1 MSFKKIGII
10 GCGNVGSTIAFDLAG
25 SGLFKEM
32 VLLDINKKRAEGDA
46 MDLSHGLPFIG
57 PMKIYQGEYKDL
69 ADCGIIIIAAGA
81 NQKPGETRPELLG
94 RNRVIMNS
102 IMEQLLRYNK
112 DCIIIVVSNPVDV
125 LTRMVFEASGFP
137 PERVIGSGTVLDTAR
152 LKYLL
157 GEHFK
162 VDIRNVH
169 AFIIGEHGDEEFAV
183 WSSANISGINLDD
196 YYKLKDKR
204 DFEKLKPE
212 IQEQVINSA
221 YRIIEGKGATY
232 YGIAKAVGRI
242 VECIVKDQ
250 HSILPVSVLVDGHY
264 GLHGIYMS
272 LPVILGKNGVEQIL
286 DFDLNEDEL
295 SHLENA
301 AQHLRL
307 MEQ

>member
-1 MSFKKIGII
+1 MKKIGII
-10 GCGNVGSTIAFDLAG
+10 GCGFVGSTIAFDLAG
-25 SGLFKEM
+25 AGLFSEM
-32 VLLDINKKRAEGDA
+32 VLLDIDKKRAEGEA
-46 MDLSHGLPFIG
+46 MDLSHGLPFSG
-57 PMKIYQGEYKDL
+57 PMQIYQGDYKDL
-69 ADCGIIIIAAGA
+69 EECGIIIIAAGA
-81 NQKPGETRPELLG
+81 NQKPGETRVDLLG

-102 IMEQLLRYNK
+102 IVEQLLRYNK
-112 DCIIIVVSNPVDV
+112 DCILIVVSNPVDV
-125 LTRMVFEASGFP
+125 LTKMVFEASGFP
-137 PERVIGSGTVLDTAR
+137 PERVIGSGTVLDTSR

-157 GEHFK
+157 GEHLA

-183 WSSANISGINLDD
+183 WSGANISGIDLDD
-196 YYKLKDKR
+196 FCKLRKNLHFDKLKQ
-204 DFEKLKPE
+204 E
-212 IQEQVINSA
+212 IREQVVDSA

-264 GLHGIYMS
+264 GLHGMYMS

-286 DFDLNEDEL
+286 DFDLNAEEL
-295 SHLENA
+295 AHLENA
-301 AQHLRL
+301 ANHLQQ